1 MSVTAAA
8 SEARAASVPPPG
20 SLPPPGSPPKSGRL
34 PLPAAVAYPAALLSG
49 VLYFLAFPGMDV
61 WPLGF
66 VALVPLSLALRSQT
80 PRRGL
85 ALGWVAGFTMTMLGF
100 YWLVSMLETFSGF
113 PTALCALFAAILS
126 AYQGGRMALLGWLSA
141 RAELKRWPA
150 WLAFALAFPASEL
163 VFPLLFP
170 WYYAATVHQL
180 PALLQ
185 TAELGGPLL
194 VGISLVFANL
204 ALAELCVG
212 LLDRPRNGAVSW
224 KQSVP
229 WKRVV
234 IFAAVPLIAL
244 GYGFARIPM
253 LEARIEKAPK
263 LRVALV
269 QANMSLLGKR
279 LRPEESLERHLSLTR
294 GAMQEKPV
302 DLVVWSETSIGGAV
316 DERAANAHYRQTLGT
331 QLPVPTIF
339 GAVLRAPV
347 EDARKYTLSNSALVT
362 NAEGSVVGRY
372 DKQFLLGFGEYLPF
386 GDTFPILYEWSPNS
400 GRFTPGKSFEP
411 LPVGEHSVA
420 TFICYEDI
428 IPSFVNRIMSN
439 GSPGLLVNLTNDAW
453 FGDTTEPW
461 IHLALAKLRAVEQR
475 RFFVRSTNSGVSA
488 FIDPLGRVIDS
499 TPTFSEIA
507 IAEDLRWLDGS
518 TLFRVLGDTPWWL
531 VSMAAFAMAFLSRP
545 NRLLGRSSQSVPA
558 PAIGARA
565 SVPPSQEASASKPP
579 AARKSGTST
588 PTPAPPREPAPT
600 ATVDPPAG
608 ATADLAQPSG
618 STTTGSEVSAPSK
631 TPTLNP
637 SEFGPFPKPGEKPGS

>member
-1 MSVTAAA
+1 VSVTAAT

-20 SLPPPGSPPKSGRL
+20 SLPPPPVKSGRL
-34 PLPAAVAYPAALLSG
+34 PLPAVVAYPAALLTG
-49 VLYFLAFPGMDV
+49 VLYFLAFPGMDI
-61 WPLGF
+61 WPLSF
-66 VALVPLSLALRSQT
+66 VALVPLSVALRGQR
-80 PRRGL
+80 PKRGL
-85 ALGWVAGFTMTMLGF
+85 LLGWVAGFTMTMLGF

-113 PTALCALFAAILS
+113 PTALCVLFAAILS

-170 WYYAATVHQL
+170 WYYAATVHQV

-194 VGISLVFANL
+194 VGITLVFANL
-204 ALAELCVG
+204 ALAELCVA
-212 LLDRPRNGAVSW
+212 LLERPRDGSISW
-224 KQSVP
+224 KLSVP
-229 WKRVV
+229 WKRIGV
-234 IFAAVPLIAL
+234 FAAIPLVAL
-244 GYGFARIPM
+244 GYGFTRIPM
-253 LEARIEKAPK
+253 IEARVEKAPK

-279 LRPEESLERHLSLTR
+279 LNPEESLERHLSLTR

-339 GAVLRAPV
+339 GAVLRTPV

-362 NAEGSVVGRY
+362 NAEGTVVGRY

-386 GDTFPILYEWSPNS
+386 GETFPILYEWSPNS
-400 GRFTPGKSFEP
+400 GRFTPGESFEP
-411 LPVGEHSVA
+411 LPVGKHSVA

-428 IPSFVNRIMSN
+428 IPSFVNRIMGN

-488 FIDPLGRVIDS
+488 FIDPVGRVIDS
-499 TPTFSEIA
+499 TPTFSEVA
-507 IAEDLRWLDGS
+507 IAEDLRWLDGG
-518 TLFRVLGDTPWWL
+518 TLFHVLGDTPWWL
-531 VSMAAFAMAFLSRP
+531 ASMAAFAMAFLSRP
-545 NRLLGRSSQSVPA
+545 DRLLGRSRSVPA
-558 PAIGARA
+558 PPLVPRA
-565 SVPPSQEASASKPP
+565 AAPPTEASASKPP
-579 AARKSGTST
+579 AARQSGAPAAAPI
-588 PTPAPPREPAPT
+588 PTGAPTPT
-600 ATVDPPAG
+600 ATLDLPPP
-608 ATADLAQPSG
+608 ATADLVQP
-618 STTTGSEVSAPSK
+618 TGSELSAPSK
-631 TPTLNP
+631 TPTVNP
-637 SEFGPFPKPGEKPGS
+637 SEYGAFPKPGEKPGS